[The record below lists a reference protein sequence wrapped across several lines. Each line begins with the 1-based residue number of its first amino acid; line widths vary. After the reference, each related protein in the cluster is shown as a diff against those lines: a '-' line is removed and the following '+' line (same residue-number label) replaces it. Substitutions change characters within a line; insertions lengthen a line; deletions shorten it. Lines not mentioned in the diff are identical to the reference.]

1 MPAAGRSTEEEES
14 IMKRAESNSFLALL
28 IESLFILALLAVTA
42 RAEPFLSGIGTQTL
56 GGRFVWSDEVIYDGF
71 RIQKHS
77 AIGHYRL
84 IDSDDR
90 RRTFGTFENC
100 LAELENIKKTEKL
113 PALPKR
119 VVIMVH
125 GLGAAR
131 QFMNSLAEYLE
142 EQGKLHVVNFGYPS
156 TQGDVG
162 THAASLVNVIKHL
175 EGVETVDFVA
185 HSMGNLV
192 IRHAL
197 NDLASLPASEQ
208 PEIKYGRFVMIAPPN
223 HGAEIADN
231 FLDSKLAQT
240 FAGEPLQQLAPSKG
254 WNTLEQRLAA
264 PSFEFGIIAGGTGDG
279 EGYLAAIPGDDD
291 GLLSV
296 ATTQLAG
303 ASDFVLVKGI
313 HQLLPMN
320 DQVKDYT
327 LRFLEKGYFLPS
339 GNRHPIPATEVARSA
354 PGGN

>member
-1 MPAAGRSTEEEES
+1 
-14 IMKRAESNSFLALL
+14 MKRTETHCFAALL
-28 IESLFILALLAVTA
+28 LESMFILALLAITA
-42 RAEPFLSGIGTQTL
+42 KAEPILGGIGTKTL

-71 RIQKHS
+71 RVQKHS

-84 IDSDDR
+84 IDPDDR

-100 LAELENIKKTEKL
+100 MAELEAIKTSEKL
-113 PALPKR
+113 PPLPKE

-125 GLGAAR
+125 GLGASR
-131 QFMNSLAEYLE
+131 QFMNSLSEYLE
-142 EQGKLHVVNFGYPS
+142 KEGNFYVVNFGYPS

-162 THAASLVNVIKHL
+162 THAASLVSVIKHL
-175 EGVETVDFVA
+175 DGVDTVNFVA
-185 HSMGNLV
+185 HSMGNLL

-208 PEIKYGRFVMIAPPN
+208 PEITYKRFVMIAPPN
-223 HGAEIADN
+223 HGAEIAEN
-231 FLDSKLAQT
+231 FLESKLAQT

-254 WNTLEQRLAA
+254 WETLEQRLAA

-339 GNRHPIPATEVARSA
+339 GTKHPIPATEVARSV
-354 PGGN
+354 P